1 MISPLLSSVSDIHIV
16 NKNGTQSYSF
26 AELLCAAFLFKSL
39 KMQTIID
46 KNRYLVID
54 AEPFILPR
62 NDKAV
67 VICYLDGE
75 NGITRFLKI
84 ARLPVVEHQ
93 IEFAVCL
100 EDIA

>member
-1 MISPLLSSVSDIHIV
+1 MIYIQLIKTAHSLTRL
-16 NKNGTQSYSF
+16 QSYCVPIF
-26 AELLCAAFLFKSL
+26 YLKSL

-54 AEPFILPR
+54 SEPFILPG
-62 NDKAV
+62 NDKAI

-84 ARLPVVEHQ
+84 VRLPVVEHQ
-93 IEFAVCL
+93 MEFAVCL